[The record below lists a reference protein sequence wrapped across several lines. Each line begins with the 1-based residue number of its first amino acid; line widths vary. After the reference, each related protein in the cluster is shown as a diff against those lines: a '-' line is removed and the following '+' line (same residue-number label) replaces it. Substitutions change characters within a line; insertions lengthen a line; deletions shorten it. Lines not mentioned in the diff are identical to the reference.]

1 MTDGP
6 IDDTP
11 QTGGG
16 DTDQPNGNVIQL
28 VEHRGGDTTG
38 GRLTGKQELFCQ
50 NVLKGMDQT
59 AAYRASGYSTDKS
72 TDKTVWELASRLFAN
87 PKVSAR
93 IKRGRARQEEAAVH
107 SGLSLRLKLEQ
118 TLLNEI
124 DDPESASTR
133 LRACELLGKSE
144 KVGYFVE
151 RTADV
156 TETLT
161 AEEVEDELK
170 ARLTKAFGENAS

>member
-11 QTGGG
+11 QPGGS
-16 DTDQPNGNVIQL
+16 DTDQSNGNVIQL

-38 GRLTGKQELFCQ
+38 GKLTGKQELFCQ

-93 IKRGRARQEEAAVH
+93 INRGRARQEEAAVH
-107 SGLSLRLKLEQ
+107 SGVSLRLHVEQ
-118 TLLNEI
+118 ELFALTTAA
-124 DDPESASTR
+124 DTDQSK
-133 LRACELLGKSE
+133 LRALELLGKLT
-144 KVGYFVE
+144 KVAAFTE
-151 RTADV
+151 RTQDV

-170 ARLTKAFGENAS
+170 ARLSKAFGENAS